1 METTDPGVMKM
12 ASEDGAYPADRKSIM
27 RREMRRIRAA
37 LTPAERASNERKM
50 AARLHLWCR
59 YLLAKKIV
67 FYASF
72 GTEVST
78 RSLVTEARRHGKT
91 VCLPRVEG
99 QRLDIVP
106 ITWSGI
112 TPTNLRPG
120 YRNISEPCGGA
131 ISPGSL
137 DIVVVPGLAFDRRG
151 YRMGYGGGYY
161 DRLLARL
168 PSSVASLGLA
178 YGAQLV
184 DAIPIEPHDLAVD
197 WILTE
202 TGLRPAGG
210 PG

>member
-1 METTDPGVMKM
+1 MV
-12 ASEDGAYPADRKSIM
+12 SEDGAYPADRKTVM

-37 LTPAERASNERKM
+37 LTPAERASHERKM
-50 AARLHLWCR
+50 ASRLHLWCR
-59 YLLAKKIV
+59 YLLAKNIA

-78 RSLVTEARRHGKT
+78 RSLVTEARRDGKT
-91 VCLPRVEG
+91 VCLPRVQG
-99 QRLDIVP
+99 QHLDIVP
-106 ITWSGI
+106 IDWSGI

-120 YRNISEPCGGA
+120 YRNIPEPHGGA
-131 ISPGSL
+131 ISPGEL
-137 DIVVVPGLAFDRRG
+137 DILVVPGLAFDRRG

-161 DRLLARL
+161 DRLLGRL

-202 TGLRPAGG
+202 AGLRRAGG